1 MSRSPGQI
9 GYPCS
14 VKVAPDAETF
24 RQPNVKIAEHGFKRE
39 TVSACRGR
47 GEAVDLEL
55 RFPAATPARYKVWTT
70 NTRRTVQPR
79 FDRFTVDRR
88 VT

>member
-1 MSRSPGQI
+1 MSRSPGQV
-9 GYPCS
+9 GCSCS

-24 RQPNVKIAEHGFKRE
+24 RRPNVKIAEHGFKRE

-55 RFPAATPARYKVWTT
+55 RLSAATPARYKVWTRNMGGRSNQDSIASRST
-70 NTRRTVQPR
+70 GE
-79 FDRFTVDRR
+79 
-88 VT
+88 

>member
-1 MSRSPGQI
+1 MSRSPGQT
-9 GYPCS
+9 GYSCS
-14 VKVAPDAETF
+14 VKVAPDPETF
-24 RQPNVKIAEHGFKRE
+24 RRPNVKIAEHGFKRE

-55 RFPAATPARYKVWTT
+55 RFSAATPARYKVWTT
-70 NTRRTVQPR
+70 NTGRTVQPR

>member
-9 GYPCS
+9 GYSCS

-24 RQPNVKIAEHGFKRE
+24 RCPNVKIAEHGFKRE

-55 RFPAATPARYKVWTT
+55 RFSAATPTRYKVWTT
-70 NTRRTVQPR
+70 NTGRTVKLR
-79 FDRFTVDRR
+79 FDRFSVDRR